1 MSEELLQYYNRELAY
16 LRRQGAEFARAY
28 PKVAGRLRVSDEAV
42 EDPHVSRLL
51 EGVAFLTA
59 QIRQRLDGHFPE
71 LTDILM
77 GSLFPDYQSPVPSM
91 TILQLGAS
99 PSQTHHARLE
109 KNQSFETR
117 VDKLPNCEFRAPGE
131 HYIAPVRVTEA
142 RFENSPFEAPRP
154 PGTEAAQSVITLR
167 LKAPVPFSEMNLP
180 NLRFYLHGQS
190 HLSNELY
197 DLIHRT
203 GLGFAMAP
211 VNDRRQLRYYPQ
223 RQVVPVGFSED
234 EALVPYSKRSFS
246 GFRLLVEFFQF
257 PEKFL
262 FAQLE
267 ALAGTWPAAD
277 EIELVLY
284 LGGTSAELEK
294 SVIADHLR
302 LWCVPAVNL
311 FEETL
316 EPVPLDDT
324 RHEHRL
330 VSRFRKADVFEVV
343 SVQNVSLINND
354 KVRELAPYY
363 GLGHPRW
370 QTDLDV
376 SWHLRRQSTDWAGG
390 QLEPGTETCL
400 TLVDRRYRHRD
411 LEAIP
416 EEETLVVRAL
426 CCNRNLPDR
435 LPFGGGAPRFQA
447 VAEPLI
453 DTATALLAPTPTV
466 RPELDGASRWQFIRH
481 LSLEHFAGD
490 DACQRLRSVLQ
501 LYDFRQTPESQ
512 ALVEGIEK
520 VTLKRVAAR
529 VGQGVR
535 SGVTQGTEIQVVFSR
550 PRYAGTSIYLFSA
563 VLDRFF
569 AQFAQLNSFTR
580 LRIRL
585 AGHNRDY
592 HVWPARAGEQE
603 LV

>member
-1 MSEELLQYYNRELAY
+1 MSEQLLQYYNRELAY

-51 EGVAFLTA
+51 EGVAFLTSR
-59 QIRQRLDGHFPE
+59 ISQRLDGHFPE

-91 TILQLGAS
+91 TILQLTAS
-99 PSQTHHARLE
+99 PSQTNHARLE
-109 KNQSFETR
+109 KNHAFETR
-117 VDKLPNCEFRAPGE
+117 VDKMPDCQFRAPGE
-131 HYIAPVRVTEA
+131 HYIAPVKVTEA
-142 RFENSPFEAPRP
+142 RFENTPFEAPRP
-154 PGTEAAQSVITLR
+154 AGTEGAQSVITLR
-167 LKAPVPFSEMNLP
+167 LKAPIRFSEINLP

-203 GLGFAMAP
+203 GLGFAVVP
-211 VNDRRQLRYYPQ
+211 VSDRRQVRYYPA
-223 RQVVPVGFSED
+223 RQLTAAGFGED
-234 EALVPYSKRSFS
+234 EALVPYGNRSFD
-246 GFRLLVEFFQF
+246 GFRLLVEFFLF

-262 FAQLE
+262 FSQLND
-267 ALAGTWPAAD
+267 LAGTWPVAD
-277 EIELVLY
+277 EIELTFY
-284 LGGTSAELEK
+284 LGETSAELEK
-294 SVIADHLR
+294 SFIADHMR
-302 LWCVPAVNL
+302 LWCVPVVNL

-330 VSRFRKADVFEVV
+330 VSRFRKADAFEVV
-343 SVQNVSLINND
+343 TVDTVSLVNND

-376 SWHLRRQSTDWAGG
+376 SWHLQRRTADWAGG

-400 TLVDRRYRHRD
+400 TLVDQRYRNRD
-411 LEAIP
+411 LDAIP
-416 EEETLVVRAL
+416 DEETLVVRAL
-426 CCNRNLPDR
+426 CCNRNIPDR
-435 LPFGGGAPRFQA
+435 LPFGGGAPKFRPI
-447 VAEPLI
+447 AEPLI
-453 DTATALLAPTPTV
+453 DTATALLAPTSTV
-466 RPELDGASRWQFIRH
+466 RPELEGASRWQFIRH
-481 LSLEHFAGD
+481 LNLEHFSGD
-490 DACQRLRSVLQ
+490 DACDRLKSVLQ

-512 ALVEGIEK
+512 TLVEGIET
-520 VTLKRVAAR
+520 VELRGVAAR
-529 VGQGVR
+529 VGRGVR
-535 SGVTQGTEIQVVFSR
+535 SGVTQGTEIRVTFSR

-563 VLDRFF
+563 ILDQFF

-592 HVWPARAGEQE
+592 HVWPARAGERE
-603 LV
+603 LI

>member
-51 EGVAFLTA
+51 EGVAFLTS
-59 QIRQRLDGHFPE
+59 QIRQRLDEHFPE

-91 TILQLGAS
+91 TILQLTAS
-99 PSQTHHARLE
+99 RSQTHHARLATD
-109 KNQSFETR
+109 QAFETR
-117 VDKLPNCEFRAPGE
+117 VEKMPDCEFRAPGE
-131 HYIAPVRVTEA
+131 HYIAPVKVTEA
-142 RFENSPFEAPRP
+142 RFENSPFDAPRP
-154 PGTEAAQSVITLR
+154 AGTEGAQSIITLR
-167 LKAPVPFSEMNLP
+167 LKAPVPFSDINLP

-203 GLGFAMAP
+203 GLGFSIVP
-211 VNDRRQLRYYPQ
+211 VNDRRQVRYYPA
-223 RQVVPVGFSED
+223 RQVLPVGFAGN
-234 EALVPYSKRSFS
+234 EALVPYSNRSFD
-246 GFRLLVEFFQF
+246 GFRLLVEFFLF

-262 FAQLE
+262 FAQLDD
-267 ALAGTWPAAD
+267 LAGTWPAAD
-277 EIELVLY
+277 EIELTFY
-284 LGGTSAELEK
+284 LRETSAELEK

-302 LWCVPAVNL
+302 LWCVPVVNV

-330 VSRFRKADVFEVV
+330 VSRFRKSDAFEVV
-343 SVQNVSLINND
+343 SVRNVSLVNNG

-370 QTDLDV
+370 QADLDV
-376 SWHLRRQSTDWAGG
+376 SWHLRRHSADWAGG
-390 QLEPGTETCL
+390 QLEPGTETSL
-400 TLVDRRYRHRD
+400 SLVDRRYRHRD
-411 LEAIP
+411 LDAIP
-416 EEETLVVRAL
+416 DDETLVVRAL
-426 CCNRNLPDR
+426 CCNRNVPDR
-435 LPFGGGAPRFQA
+435 LPFGGGDPKFRA

-453 DTATALLAPTPTV
+453 DSATALMAPTSTV

-481 LSLEHFAGD
+481 LNLEYFAGD
-490 DACQRLRSVLQ
+490 DACDRLRSVLQ
-501 LYDFRQTPESQ
+501 LYDFRQTPESM
-512 ALVEGIEK
+512 ALIEGIEK
-520 VTLKRVAAR
+520 VELKRVAAR
-529 VGQGVR
+529 VGRGVR
-535 SGVTQGTEIQVVFSR
+535 SGVTQGTEIQLVFSR

-592 HVWPARAGEQE
+592 HVWPARAGERE